1 MKPRPFSEK
10 ILALGLIVG
19 LIPIVLCAEEKIEN
33 KQAETKPKATKVP
46 MPPDAE
52 EAAYPA
58 IERFITVMET
68 IRAQHPDVD
77 KLTYD
82 RLVNHAL
89 EGMLSSLD
97 PHSSYIH
104 PEMAAAMKS
113 NGDLNP
119 AIPSLGITIGLRDS
133 GPYITEVT
141 PFSPAAKAKLDINS
155 SLLKI
160 GDQEAA
166 DIAFPDLLELLRR
179 PAGEISRITVKM
191 PTEAKP
197 SELSLT
203 HIQVLEKAVTH
214 AVLLKKHSGV
224 GYIRLAQFTAGC
236 AGEMEGALDEL
247 EDQGMKQLILDLRGN
262 PGGDLQATVKLL
274 GFFLP
279 AKTAVVT
286 VHTRNPAN
294 WETLETPETKRRQ
307 RDYPITVL
315 IDRMSASASELT
327 AACLQ
332 DLKRATI
339 VGETSYGKGSVQQ
352 IIPMENGTALR
363 ITIATYH
370 SPSGRT
376 PHGVG
381 VTPDIIIT
389 PPNEKTSIFSPPD
402 ANSLDNWI
410 DAGIEA
416 SLKHFSQGKK

>member
-1 MKPRPFSEK
+1 MKPRSFSNN
-10 ILALGLIVG
+10 ILSLGLIAG
-19 LIPIVLCAEEKIEN
+19 LIPAVLCA
-33 KQAETKPKATKVP
+33 QDKASGQKVP
-46 MPPDAE
+46 MPSDAE

-58 IERFITVMET
+58 IERFITVMEK

-97 PHSSYIH
+97 PHSTYIH
-104 PEMAAAMKS
+104 PEMAAFLKS

-141 PFSPAAKAKLDINS
+141 PFSPAAKAKLDMNS

-160 GDQEAA
+160 GDQDATS
-166 DIAFPDLLELLRR
+166 ISFPDLLELLRR
-179 PAGEISRITVKM
+179 PAGEISQLTVKM

-203 HIQVLEKAVTH
+203 HVQVLEKAVTH
-214 AVLLKKHSGV
+214 ALLLKKHTGV
-224 GYIRLAQFTAGC
+224 GYIRLAQFTANC
-236 AGEMEGALDEL
+236 ATEIESALDDL
-247 EDQGMKQLILDLRGN
+247 EDQGMKELILDLRGN
-262 PGGDLQATVKLL
+262 PGGDLHETVKLL

-286 VHTRNPAN
+286 VRTRNPAD
-294 WETLETPETKRRQ
+294 WETLETPEKKRRQ
-307 RDYPITVL
+307 REYPLTLL

-339 VGETSYGKGSVQQ
+339 VGETSYGKGSVQH
-352 IIPMENGTALR
+352 INPMDNGTALR
-363 ITIATYH
+363 MTVATYH

-381 VTPDIIIT
+381 VTPDIIIAR
-389 PPNEKTSIFSPPD
+389 PNEKTSIFAPPSADTLD
-402 ANSLDNWI
+402 AWQ
-410 DAGIEA
+410 DAGLEA
-416 SLKHFSQGKK
+416 SLKHFAESKK

>member
-1 MKPRPFSEK
+1 MKPNIFLKK
-10 ILALGLIVG
+10 IITTGLITLHLTSLLLG
-19 LIPIVLCAEEKIEN
+19 QDKP
-33 KQAETKPKATKVP
+33 TKPKVSV
-46 MPPDAE
+46 PPDAE

-58 IERFITVMET
+58 IERFITVMEK

-104 PEMAAAMKS
+104 PEMAAFMKS
-113 NGDLNP
+113 DSQLDP
-119 AIPSLGITIGLRDS
+119 VIASLGITVSLRDS
-133 GPYITEVT
+133 GPYISEVT
-141 PFSPAAKAKLDINS
+141 PFSPAAKAKLDVNS
-155 SLLKI
+155 SILRI
-160 GDQEAA
+160 GDQDASSMP
-166 DIAFPDLLELLRR
+166 FPTLLELLRR

-191 PTEAKP
+191 PTEPKP
-197 SELSLT
+197 SDLSLT
-203 HIQVLEKAVTH
+203 HVQVLEKAVTH
-214 AVLLKKHSGV
+214 AILLKKHPGI

-236 AGEMEGALDEL
+236 AEEMEAALDDL

-262 PGGDLQATVKLL
+262 PGGDLNATVKLL

-286 VHTRNPAN
+286 VRTRNPAD
-294 WETLETPETKRRQ
+294 WETLATPENQRRK

-339 VGETSYGKGSVQQ
+339 VGETSFGKGSVQH

-363 ITIATYH
+363 MTVATYH

-381 VTPDIIIT
+381 VTPDIIIEPTNKT
-389 PPNEKTSIFSPPD
+389 PGIFSPPD
-402 ANSLDNWI
+402 QNSLDNWQ
-410 DAGIEA
+410 DAGLEA
-416 SLKHFSQGKK
+416 SLKLFTESKK

>member
-1 MKPRPFSEK
+1 MKPNIFLKK
-10 ILALGLIVG
+10 IITTGLITLHLTSLLLG
-19 LIPIVLCAEEKIEN
+19 QDKP
-33 KQAETKPKATKVP
+33 TKPKVSV
-46 MPPDAE
+46 PPDAE

-58 IERFITVMET
+58 IERFITVMEK
-68 IRAQHPDVD
+68 IRAEHPDVD
-77 KLTYD
+77 KLAYD

-104 PEMAAAMKS
+104 PEMAAFMKS
-113 NGDLNP
+113 DSQLDP
-119 AIPSLGITIGLRDS
+119 VIASLGFTVSLRDS
-133 GPYITEVT
+133 GPYISEVT
-141 PFSPAAKAKLDINS
+141 PFSPAAKAKLDVNS
-155 SLLKI
+155 SILRI
-160 GDQEAA
+160 GDQDASSMP
-166 DIAFPDLLELLRR
+166 FPTLLQLLRR

-191 PTEAKP
+191 PTEPKP
-197 SELSLT
+197 SDLSLT
-203 HIQVLEKAVTH
+203 HVQVLEKAVTH
-214 AVLLKKHSGV
+214 AILLKKHPGI

-236 AGEMEGALDEL
+236 AEEMEAALDDL

-262 PGGDLQATVKLL
+262 PGGDLNATVKLL

-279 AKTAVVT
+279 ANTAVVT
-286 VHTRNPAN
+286 VRTRNPAD
-294 WETLETPETKRRQ
+294 WETLATPENQRRK

-339 VGETSYGKGSVQQ
+339 VGETSFGKGSVQH

-363 ITIATYH
+363 MTVATYH

-381 VTPDIIIT
+381 VTPDIIIEPTNKT
-389 PPNEKTSIFSPPD
+389 PGIFSPPD
-402 ANSLDNWI
+402 QNSLDNWQ
-410 DAGIEA
+410 DAGLEA
-416 SLKHFSQGKK
+416 SLKLFTESKK

>member
-1 MKPRPFSEK
+1 MEK
-10 ILALGLIVG
+10 IR
-19 LIPIVLCAEEKIEN
+19 AE
-33 KQAETKPKATKVP
+33 
-46 MPPDAE
+46 
-52 EAAYPA
+52 
-58 IERFITVMET
+58 
-68 IRAQHPDVD
+68 HPDVD

-104 PEMAAAMKS
+104 PEMAAFMKS
-113 NGDLNP
+113 DSQLDP
-119 AIPSLGITIGLRDS
+119 VIASLGITVSLRDS
-133 GPYITEVT
+133 GPYISEVT
-141 PFSPAAKAKLDINS
+141 PFSPAAKAKLDVNS
-155 SLLKI
+155 SILRI
-160 GDQEAA
+160 GDQDASSMP
-166 DIAFPDLLELLRR
+166 FPTLLELLRR

-191 PTEAKP
+191 PTEPKP
-197 SELSLT
+197 SDLSLT
-203 HIQVLEKAVTH
+203 HVQVLEKAVTH
-214 AVLLKKHSGV
+214 AILLKKHPGI

-236 AGEMEGALDEL
+236 AEEMEAALDDL

-262 PGGDLQATVKLL
+262 PGGDLNATVKLL

-286 VHTRNPAN
+286 VRTRNPAD
-294 WETLETPETKRRQ
+294 WETLATPENQRRK

-339 VGETSYGKGSVQQ
+339 VGETSFGKGSVQH

-363 ITIATYH
+363 MTVATYH

-381 VTPDIIIT
+381 VTPDIIIEPTNKT
-389 PPNEKTSIFSPPD
+389 PGIFSPPD
-402 ANSLDNWI
+402 QNSLDNWQ
-410 DAGIEA
+410 DAGLEA
-416 SLKHFSQGKK
+416 SLKLFTESKK

>member
-1 MKPRPFSEK
+1 MKPNIFLKK
-10 ILALGLIVG
+10 IITAGLITLHLPTLLLG
-19 LIPIVLCAEEKIEN
+19 QDKP
-33 KQAETKPKATKVP
+33 TKPKVSV
-46 MPPDAE
+46 PPDAE

-58 IERFITVMET
+58 IERFITVMEK
-68 IRAQHPDVD
+68 IRAEHPDVD

-104 PEMAAAMKS
+104 PEMAAFMKS
-113 NGDLNP
+113 DSQLDP
-119 AIPSLGITIGLRDS
+119 VIASLGITVSLRDS
-133 GPYITEVT
+133 GPYISEVT

-155 SLLKI
+155 SILRI
-160 GDQEAA
+160 GDQDASSMP
-166 DIAFPDLLELLRR
+166 FPTLLELLRR

-191 PTEAKP
+191 PTEPKP
-197 SELSLT
+197 SDLSLT
-203 HIQVLEKAVTH
+203 HVQVLEKAVTH
-214 AVLLKKHSGV
+214 AILLKKHPGI

-236 AGEMEGALDEL
+236 AEEMEAALDDL

-262 PGGDLQATVKLL
+262 PGGDLNATVKLL

-286 VHTRNPAN
+286 VRTRNPDD
-294 WETLETPETKRRQ
+294 WETLATPENQRRK

-339 VGETSYGKGSVQQ
+339 VGETSFGKGSVQH

-363 ITIATYH
+363 MTVATYH

-381 VTPDIIIT
+381 VTPDIIIEPTNKT
-389 PPNEKTSIFSPPD
+389 PGIFSPPD
-402 ANSLDNWI
+402 QNSLDNWQ
-410 DAGIEA
+410 DAGLEA
-416 SLKHFSQGKK
+416 SLKLFTESKK

>member
-1 MKPRPFSEK
+1 MKPNIFLKK
-10 ILALGLIVG
+10 IITTGLITLHLTSLLLG
-19 LIPIVLCAEEKIEN
+19 QDKP
-33 KQAETKPKATKVP
+33 TKPKVSV
-46 MPPDAE
+46 PPDAE

-58 IERFITVMET
+58 IERFITVMEK

-104 PEMAAAMKS
+104 PEMAAFMKS
-113 NGDLNP
+113 DSQLDP
-119 AIPSLGITIGLRDS
+119 VIASLGITVSLRDS
-133 GPYITEVT
+133 GSYISEVT
-141 PFSPAAKAKLDINS
+141 PFSPAAKAKLDVNS
-155 SLLKI
+155 SILRI
-160 GDQEAA
+160 GDQDASSMP
-166 DIAFPDLLELLRR
+166 FPTLLELLRR

-191 PTEAKP
+191 PTEPKP
-197 SELSLT
+197 SDLSLT
-203 HIQVLEKAVTH
+203 HVQVLEKAVTH
-214 AVLLKKHSGV
+214 AILLKKHPGI

-236 AGEMEGALDEL
+236 AEEMEAALDDL

-262 PGGDLQATVKLL
+262 PGGDLNATVKLL

-286 VHTRNPAN
+286 VRTRNPAD
-294 WETLETPETKRRQ
+294 WETLATPENQRRK

-339 VGETSYGKGSVQQ
+339 VGETSFGKGSVQH

-363 ITIATYH
+363 MTVATYH

-381 VTPDIIIT
+381 VTPDIIIEPTNKT
-389 PPNEKTSIFSPPD
+389 PGIFSPPD
-402 ANSLDNWI
+402 QNSLDNWQ
-410 DAGIEA
+410 DAGLEA
-416 SLKHFSQGKK
+416 SLKLFTESKK